1 MIAENIIA
9 DLLKTAAEFEAS
21 PLSSFGPGKGSLSA
35 RDMASG
41 KVIVT
46 PSGMKFSSLTSD
58 DLVITDLDGNVL
70 AGKRKPSL
78 DLIFHLAVYRA
89 RADVGGIL
97 HTHSPYATA
106 LSVLRLP
113 VRVLILAMALMVG
126 GDVEVAPFAFPG
138 TPELGENIVQALG
151 VRNAVLME
159 QHGVLAVG
167 KDINRALSVAGTVE
181 NVAQV
186 QCIAATQG
194 VIRPLDANTIKRG
207 IELEKGYGQG
217 K

>member
-1 MIAENIIA
+1 MIAQSIIA
-9 DLLKTAAEFEAS
+9 SLLQTASEFEAS

-35 RDMASG
+35 RDLDSG
-41 KVIVT
+41 KVVVT
-46 PSGMKFSSLTSD
+46 PSGMKFSSLTPE
-58 DLVITDLDGNVL
+58 DLVITDVNGQILSGT
-70 AGKRKPSL
+70 RKPSL

-89 RADVGGIL
+89 RPDVGGIL

-151 VRNAVLME
+151 PRNAVLME

-167 KDINRALSVAGTVE
+167 KDISRALSVAGTVE

-186 QCIAATQG
+186 QCIAASQG
-194 VIRPLDANTIKRG
+194 VIRPLDADTVLRG
-207 IELEKGYGQG
+207 LELEKGYGQG